1 METERALTA
10 AREKSEHLDN
20 GVHPCVHQ
28 HAVRWPPFLFL
39 FPRNLEQTMQSKPH
53 TVSRRSVIKG
63 AAALGGASL
72 AGAFPGIAMAQGTA
86 LETKAAKLGF
96 IALTDAAPLFV
107 ADEKGFFK
115 KHGMTEVEVLKQSSW
130 GATRDNLV
138 LGSRSN
144 GIDGAHILTPMPY
157 LISTGAVTANNVQ
170 VPINILARLNLGG
183 QCISVAN
190 EYKDLKVGLDNREFR
205 KALLAKRVK
214 TGKPVNAA
222 MTFPGGTHDMW
233 IRYWMAAGGVDP
245 NRDITT
251 ITVPPAQMV
260 ANMKVGSMDTF
271 CVCEPWNRQ
280 LINQKIGY
288 TALTTSELWMNHPEK
303 AFAMRADYVQA
314 NPNATRALLKA
325 VMEAQMWCE
334 DAKNRAE
341 VAEICSRRRWINA
354 PVEDVIDRVKG
365 DFDYGT
371 GRVEANSKFQ
381 MRFWK
386 DHASYPFQSH
396 DLWFLTENIRW
407 GYLPPNIDTKALIAK
422 VNRED
427 LWRAA
432 AKELGVA
439 AKDIPTSTSRGVE
452 KFFDGKV
459 FDPAN
464 PKKYLDSLEIKS
476 IKAA

>member
-1 METERALTA
+1 
-10 AREKSEHLDN
+10 
-20 GVHPCVHQ
+20 
-28 HAVRWPPFLFL
+28 
-39 FPRNLEQTMQSKPH
+39 MQSNTTKVTRR
-53 TVSRRSVIKG
+53 TVLQG

-72 AGAFPGIAMAQGTA
+72 AGGFPGIAMAQGTA

-138 LGSRSN
+138 LGSKSN

-157 LISTGAVTANNVQ
+157 LISTGAVTANNVP

-183 QCISVAN
+183 QCISVSN
-190 EYKDLKVGLDNREFR
+190 EYKDLKIGLDNKAFG

-233 IRYWMAAGGVDP
+233 MRYWMAAGGVDP

-251 ITVPPAQMV
+251 IVVPPAQMV

-314 NPNATRALLKA
+314 NPNATKALLKA

-334 DAKNRAE
+334 DPKNRVE
-341 VAEICSRRRWINA
+341 VAEICARRRWINA

-386 DHASYPFQSH
+386 DFASYPFQSH
-396 DLWFLTENIRW
+396 DLWFLTENQRW
-407 GYLPPNIDTKALIAK
+407 GYLSPSLDTKALIAK

-427 LWRAA
+427 IWRTA

-464 PKKYLDSLEIKS
+464 PKKYLDSLEIKYM
-476 IKAA
+476 KAA

>member
-1 METERALTA
+1 
-10 AREKSEHLDN
+10 
-20 GVHPCVHQ
+20 
-28 HAVRWPPFLFL
+28 VRWRLSFSSQ
-39 FPRNLEQTMQSKPH
+39 LELTMPSNTNK
-53 TVSRRSVIKG
+53 VSRRSVLKG
-63 AAALGGASL
+63 ATALGAASA
-72 AGAFPGIAMAQGTA
+72 AGGLWPLTASAQGTG

-138 LGSRSN
+138 LGSKSN

-157 LISTGAVTANNVQ
+157 LITTGAVTANNVQ
-170 VPINILARLNLGG
+170 VPMNILARLNLGG
-183 QCISVAN
+183 QCISVAS

-214 TGKPVNAA
+214 TGKAVNAA

-233 IRYWMAAGGVDP
+233 LRYWMAAGGVDP
-245 NRDITT
+245 NRDINT
-251 ITVPPAQMV
+251 IVVPPPQMV

-271 CVCEPWNRQ
+271 CVCEPWNLQ
-280 LINQKIGY
+280 LIHQKIGY

-314 NPNATRALLKA
+314 NPNSTKALLKA
-325 VMEAQMWCE
+325 IMEAQMYCE
-334 DAKNRAE
+334 EAKNRAE
-341 VAEICSRRRWINA
+341 VAEICARRRWISA
-354 PVEDVIDRVKG
+354 PLEDIVDRMKG

-371 GRVEANSKFQ
+371 GRTESNSKFQ
-381 MRFWK
+381 MRYWK

-407 GYLPPNIDTKALIAK
+407 GYLPPNLDTKALIAK

-439 AKDIPTSTSRGVE
+439 AKDIPGSTSRGVE

-464 PKKYLDSLEIKS
+464 PKKYLDSLEIKN
-476 IKAA
+476 IKSA

>member
-1 METERALTA
+1 MDSNTPKTT
-10 AREKSEHLDN
+10 ST
-20 GVHPCVHQ
+20 
-28 HAVRWPPFLFL
+28 W
-39 FPRNLEQTMQSKPH
+39 
-53 TVSRRSVIKG
+53 SRRSVIKG
-63 AAALGGASL
+63 AAALGSASI
-72 AGAFPGIAMAQGTA
+72 AGGMWPATASAQSTA

-130 GATRDNLV
+130 GTTRDNLV

-144 GIDGAHILTPMPY
+144 GIDGAHILTPLPY
-157 LISTGAVTANNVQ
+157 LISTGAVTANNVP
-170 VPINILARLNLGG
+170 VPMYILARLNLGG

-190 EYKDLKVGLDNREFR
+190 EYKDLKVGLDNKEFR

-222 MTFPGGTHDMW
+222 MTFPGGTHDLW

-245 NRDITT
+245 TRDITT
-251 ITVPPAQMV
+251 IVVPPAQMV

-271 CVCEPWNRQ
+271 CVCEPWNHQ
-280 LINQKIGY
+280 LIHQKIGY
-288 TALTTSELWMNHPEK
+288 TALTTGELWNNHPEK
-303 AFAMRADYVQA
+303 SFAMRADYVNA
-314 NPNATRALLKA
+314 NPNATKALLKA
-325 VMEAQMWCE
+325 VMEAQMYCE
-334 DAKNRAE
+334 EPKNRAE

-354 PVEDVIDRVKG
+354 PVEDIVDRMKG

-371 GRVEANSKFQ
+371 GRVVSNSPHQ
-381 MRFWK
+381 MRYWK

-396 DLWFLTENIRW
+396 DLWFLTEDIRW
-407 GYLPPNIDTKALIAK
+407 GYLPPNLDTKSLIAK

-427 LWRAA
+427 LWKVA

-439 AKDIPTSTSRGVE
+439 AKDIPTSTSRGIE

-464 PKKYLDSLEIKS
+464 PKKYLDSLEIKN
-476 IKAA
+476 IKSAA

>member
-1 METERALTA
+1 MTTPLNAT
-10 AREKSEHLDN
+10 S
-20 GVHPCVHQ
+20 P
-28 HAVRWPPFLFL
+28 
-39 FPRNLEQTMQSKPH
+39 
-53 TVSRRSVIKG
+53 SRRAVIQKASALG
-63 AAALGGASL
+63 AAALAGGLWSNRAQ
-72 AGAFPGIAMAQGTA
+72 AQAKGAP
-86 LETKAAKLGF
+86 ETRAAKLGF

-130 GATRDNLV
+130 GTTRDNLV
-138 LGSRSN
+138 LGSGKG

-157 LISTGAVTANNVQ
+157 LISTGAVTANNIP
-170 VPINILARLNLGG
+170 VPMNILARLNLGG
-183 QCISVAN
+183 QCISVGD
-190 EYKDLKVGLDNREFR
+190 EYKDLKVGLDTKAFS
-205 KALLAKRVK
+205 KALLAKRLK

-245 NRDITT
+245 NKDITT
-251 ITVPPAQMV
+251 IVVPPAQMV

-314 NPNATRALLKA
+314 NPIATKALLKA

-334 DAKNRAE
+334 DPANRAE

-354 PVEDVIDRVKG
+354 PVADVIDRVKG

-407 GYLPPNIDTKALIAK
+407 GYLPANIDTKALIAK

-439 AKDIPTSTSRGVE
+439 PKDIPTSTSRGVE
-452 KFFDGKV
+452 TFFDGKV

-464 PKKYLDSLEIKS
+464 PKKYLDSLGIKYIKS
-476 IKAA
+476 A

>member
-1 METERALTA
+1 MQ
-10 AREKSEHLDN
+10 DN
-20 GVHPCVHQ
+20 HPT
-28 HAVRWPPFLFL
+28 F
-39 FPRNLEQTMQSKPH
+39 
-53 TVSRRSVIKG
+53 SRRTVLKGG
-63 AAALGGASL
+63 AAATFGA
-72 AGAFPGIAMAQGTA
+72 AWPQIVMAQGTA

-107 ADEKGFFK
+107 ADEKGFFR
-115 KHGMTEVEVLKQSSW
+115 KHGMTEVDVAKQSSW

-138 LGSRSN
+138 LGSRSG

-157 LISTGAVTANNVQ
+157 LIATGAVTANNV
-170 VPINILARLNLGG
+170 PLPMNILARLNLGG
-183 QCISVAN
+183 QGISVAN
-190 EYKDLKVGLDNREFR
+190 EYKDLKVGVDTKAFR
-205 KALLAKRVK
+205 KALLDKRVK

-222 MTFPGGTHDMW
+222 MTFPGGTHDLW

-245 NRDITT
+245 AHDINT
-251 ITVPPAQMV
+251 IVVPPAQMV

-271 CVCEPWNRQ
+271 CVCEPWNLQ
-280 LINQKIGY
+280 LVHQKIGY

-314 NPNATRALLKA
+314 NPNATKALLKA

-334 DAKNRAE
+334 EPKNRAE
-341 VAEICSRRRWINA
+341 VAEICARRRWISA
-354 PVEDVIDRVKG
+354 PVEDIVDRIKG
-365 DFDYGT
+365 HFDYGT

-381 MRFWK
+381 MRYWN
-386 DHASYPFQSH
+386 DHASYPFPSH
-396 DLWFLTENIRW
+396 DLWFLTENQRW
-407 GYLPPNIDTKALIAK
+407 GYLPPNLDTKALIAK

-439 AKDIPTSTSRGVE
+439 AKDIPASTSRGVE

-464 PKKYLDSLEIKS
+464 PKKYLDSLEIKTL
-476 IKAA
+476 KNA